1 MPEDQLSITFHALSD
16 PTRRAILAD
25 LATGEKTVTELAEPF
40 DMTMPAV
47 TKHLKVLEKANL
59 VLRTREAQ
67 FRPCHL
73 HAEPLKEVDE
83 WIDRY
88 RGLWEHRFDQLD
100 KYLDEL
106 QSKTEDSDGDD
117 HDENDD

>member
-25 LATGEKTVTELAEPF
+25 LITGEKTVTELAEPF
-40 DMTMPAV
+40 DMTMPAI

-73 HAEPLKEVDE
+73 HAEPLKEVDD

-106 QSKTEDSDGDD
+106 QSKKDD
-117 HDENDD
+117 TDDNEYD